1 MIRINDPGRLA
12 ILVGFLF
19 LAASA
24 CQSINPIA
32 APETSPPTPDLFTGQ
47 YTVSGTNPDG
57 STYTGRLTIQK
68 TDFGYQ
74 LTWSIGDLLYTGTG
88 TVVGDLL
95 TATWRGVDG
104 EGQLVYTRDDQGV
117 LSGTWTVAG
126 QEKPGQ
132 ETLTPER

>member
-1 MIRINDPGRLA
+1 MIRNYDSRWLA
-12 ILVGFLF
+12 ILVGFLI

-24 CQSINPIA
+24 CQFTNPTA
-32 APETSPPTPDLFTGQ
+32 APVTSPPTPDLFAGQ

-57 STYTGRLTIQK
+57 STYTGRLSIQK
-68 TDFGYQ
+68 TQSGYQ

-95 TATWRGVDG
+95 SATWRGADG
-104 EGQLVYTRDDQGV
+104 EGQIDYTRDDQGV